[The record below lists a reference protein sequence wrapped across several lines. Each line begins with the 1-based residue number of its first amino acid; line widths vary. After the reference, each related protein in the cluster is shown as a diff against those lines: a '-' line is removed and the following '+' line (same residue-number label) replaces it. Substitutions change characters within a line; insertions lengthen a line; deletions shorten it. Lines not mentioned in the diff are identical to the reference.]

1 MTSITELFNFS
12 PLVNSF
18 KIPDLK
24 RRLVITAAL
33 IGVYRVG
40 CYLPTPG
47 IDGAALAEFFAR
59 VAKTQGGALFGIINM
74 FSGGAMERLTIF
86 ALGIM
91 PYISSSIIMQLLTA
105 VVPALEKLAKEGKAG
120 YEKINQITRYGTVV
134 LSIVQSFFIALWLEN
149 PARFEGL
156 RIVLCPGWGFRLLTV
171 VTLTTGTIFIMWL
184 GEQIQERGIGNG
196 ISLVITAGIISR
208 IPAALHQLFI
218 LISPLDI
225 SRRQI
230 QPFTLLVMAV
240 LFAAVVFL
248 VILITQGQRKI
259 PVQYARRIVGRKI
272 YGGQSTYIPLKVDT
286 SGVIAIIFAQS
297 IILFPATLASFIPNP
312 SFQSLA
318 QGLIRGHLLYT
329 VVYAFLI
336 IFFCYFYTAI
346 VFNPNDLSENMKKYG
361 GFIPGVRPGLST
373 AEFLD
378 YVMVRVTLAGAIF
391 IACIA
396 ILPDAIM
403 AWLKVPYL
411 IASFAGGTS
420 ILITVGVML
429 DTIKQI
435 ESHLL
440 THHYEGFIKGSRIK
454 GRR

>member
-1 MTSITELFNFS
+1 MFDA
-12 PLVNSF
+12 LVNSF
-18 KIPDLK
+18 RIPDLK
-24 RRLVITAAL
+24 RRLLITGAL
-33 IGVYRVG
+33 IAVYRIG
-40 CYLPTPG
+40 CYIPTPG
-47 IDGAALAEFFAR
+47 IDGAALTEFFNR
-59 VAKTQGGALFGIINM
+59 IAKTQGGTVFGIINM

-91 PYISSSIIMQLLTA
+91 PYISASIILQLLTA
-105 VVPALEKLAKEGKAG
+105 VIPALEKLAKEGKAG
-120 YEKINQITRYGTVV
+120 YEKINQYTRYSTVV
-134 LSIVQSFFIALWLEN
+134 LSVVQSFFIALWLEN

-156 RIVLCPGWGFRLLTV
+156 KIVMHPGWGFRILTV
-171 VTLTTGTIFIMWL
+171 LTLTTGTIFIMWL

-208 IPAALHQLFI
+208 IPAAMHQLFV
-218 LISPLDI
+218 LLSPFAP

-230 QPFTLLVMAV
+230 QPFALLIMA
-240 LFAAVVFL
+240 VFL
-248 VILITQGQRKI
+248 VGVVFAVIMITQGQRKI

-312 SFQSLA
+312 AFQRLA

-329 VVYAFLI
+329 MVYALLI

-361 GFIPGVRPGLST
+361 GFIPGIRPGAPT

-378 YVMVRVTLAGAIF
+378 YIMTRITLAGAVF
-391 IACIA
+391 IAFIA
-396 ILPDAIM
+396 IFPDFIM
-403 AWLKVPYL
+403 AWLKIPYL
-411 IASFAGGTS
+411 VASFFGGTG
-420 ILITVGVML
+420 ILIIVGVML
-429 DTIKQI
+429 DTLKQI

-440 THHYEGFIKGSRIK
+440 THHYEGFIKSGRIR

>member
-1 MTSITELFNFS
+1 MLSALT
-12 PLVNSF
+12 NSF

-24 RRLVITAAL
+24 RRLIITGAL
-33 IGVYRVG
+33 IAVYRMG
-40 CYLPTPG
+40 CFIPTPG
-47 IDGAALAEFFAR
+47 IDAAALSEFFAR
-59 VAKTQGGALFGIINM
+59 IAKTQGGALFGIINM
-74 FSGGAMERLTIF
+74 FSGGAMEKLTIF

-91 PYISSSIIMQLLTA
+91 PYISSSIILQLLTA
-105 VVPALEKLAKEGKAG
+105 VIPALEKLSKEGKAG
-120 YEKINQITRYGTVV
+120 YEKINQYTRYGTIV
-134 LSIVQSFFIALWLEN
+134 LALVQSFFIALWLEN

-156 RIVLCPGWGFRLLTV
+156 RIVMFPGWGFRLLTV
-171 VTLTTGTIFIMWL
+171 LTLTTGTIFIMWL

-208 IPAALHQLFI
+208 IPSALHQLF
-218 LISPLDI
+218 LLVSPFA
-225 SRRQI
+225 SKMRQI
-230 QPFTLLVMAV
+230 QPATLLIMAALLV
-240 LFAAVVFL
+240 GVVFS
-248 VILITQGQRKI
+248 VVLITQGVRKI

-312 SFQSLA
+312 AFQRLA
-318 QGLIRGHLLYT
+318 QGLLRGHLLYT
-329 VVYAFLI
+329 VLYAVLI

-346 VFNPNDLSENMKKYG
+346 VFNPLDLSENMKKYG
-361 GFIPGVRPGLST
+361 GFIPGIRPGTST

-378 YVMVRVTLAGAIF
+378 FVMTRITLAGAIF

-396 ILPDAIM
+396 IFPDFIM
-403 AWLKVPYL
+403 AWLKIPYL
-411 IASFAGGTS
+411 VASFFGGTG
-420 ILITVGVML
+420 ILIVVGVML

-440 THHYEGFIKGSRIK
+440 MHHYEGFIKGSHIR